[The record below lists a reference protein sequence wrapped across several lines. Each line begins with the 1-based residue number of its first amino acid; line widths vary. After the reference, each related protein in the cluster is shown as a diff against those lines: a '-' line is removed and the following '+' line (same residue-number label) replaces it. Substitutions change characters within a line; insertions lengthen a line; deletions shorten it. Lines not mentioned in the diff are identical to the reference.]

1 MHFKRRYTTPL
12 FIKLYCSI
20 VESLSK
26 MLSIFRNLRAL
37 NVQMRVMRIVKLQDS
52 HRLQKMNINRA
63 ITFTPTQP
71 RHIR

>member
-1 MHFKRRYTTPL
+1 L

-26 MLSIFRNLRAL
+26 MLAILRNLRAL
-37 NVQMRVMRIVKLQDS
+37 NVQMRVMRIVKLQES
-52 HRLQKMNINRA
+52 HRPQKMNINRA